1 LFTVLLRRVAFFVA
15 ASLVAGGIAAP
26 LAAAD
31 DGASLRDKIQRQQE
45 LRDQRAAQAVKLDAL
60 KADDKQVSSAIG
72 ALQANVKS
80 HQTKLVQA
88 NQRSTAAD
96 QELANAQTI
105 EAEKAAY
112 LAEMQSSA
120 RHFALQAYVSP
131 TDELGAVM
139 GAADGNGPYRAG
151 LASLQASQFAKT
163 LDDLAAAQADLATA
177 RATAERAANQ
187 ASRRKAEANAQ
198 LQRLQQ
204 VLGQQEQLSDQ
215 IDNRLDDALAEADA
229 LQTLDAQLA
238 GQIRAEQAAVAA
250 QLQAARLAAEQA
262 AARNG
267 ISLAAPGSGRAVGS
281 PIGAISVTTV
291 GGITVNVSIAGQIAA
306 LLRDAAAAGIN
317 LGGGGYRSADGQ
329 VAVRRNN
336 CGPTQYDIY
345 QKPSSQC
352 RPPAARPGQS
362 MHEQG
367 LAIDFTCNGAIIGSR
382 SGPCWSWLA
391 RNAGRY
397 GLMGNSREAWHWS
410 TNGR

>member
-1 LFTVLLRRVAFFVA
+1 M
-15 ASLVAGGIAAP
+15 AGGITAP

-45 LRDQRAAQAVKLDAL
+45 LRDQRATQAAKLDTL
-60 KADDKQVSSAIG
+60 KANDKQVSAAIET
-72 ALQANVKS
+72 LQANVRS

-88 NQRSTAAD
+88 NQRASAAD
-96 QELANAQTI
+96 QELASAQTI
-105 EAEKAAY
+105 EAQKAAY

-120 RHFALQAYVSP
+120 RRFALQAYISP
-131 TDELGAVM
+131 ADELGAVM
-139 GAADGNGPYRAG
+139 GATDGNGPYRAG
-151 LASLQASQFAKT
+151 LASLQASQFAQT
-163 LDDLAAAQADLATA
+163 LDELAAAQADLATA
-177 RATAERAANQ
+177 RATAERAAKRATQ
-187 ASRRKAEANAQ
+187 RKADASAQ

-215 IDNRLDDALAEADA
+215 IDDRLDAALAEADS
-229 LQTLDAQLA
+229 LQALDAQLA
-238 GQIRAEQAAVAA
+238 GQIRAEQAVV
-250 QLQAARLAAEQA
+250 AARLAAARQAAEQA

-267 ISLAAPGSGRAVGS
+267 ISLPAPGSGRAASSPVGS
-281 PIGAISVTTV
+281 ISVTTV
-291 GGITVNVSIAGQIAA
+291 GGITVNSSIAGQIGA
-306 LLRDAAAAGIN
+306 LLRDAAASGVN
-317 LGGGGYRSADGQ
+317 LGGGGYRSSAGQ
-329 VAVRRNN
+329 IAVRRNN
-336 CGPTQYDIY
+336 CGPSNYDIY

>member
-1 LFTVLLRRVAFFVA
+1 M
-15 ASLVAGGIAAP
+15 AGGIIAP

-31 DGASLRDKIQRQQE
+31 DGESLRDKIQRQQE
-45 LRDQRAAQAVKLDAL
+45 LRDQRAAQAVKLNAL
-60 KADDKQVSSAIG
+60 KANDTQVSAAIET
-72 ALQANVKS
+72 LQANVRS

-88 NQRSTAAD
+88 NQRAAAAD
-96 QELANAQTI
+96 QELATAQTV
-105 EAEKAAY
+105 EAQKAAY
-112 LAEMQSSA
+112 LAEMQTSA
-120 RHFALQAYVSP
+120 RRFALQAYISP
-131 TDELGAVM
+131 ADELGAVM
-139 GAADGNGPYRAG
+139 GATDGNGPYRAG

-177 RATAERAANQ
+177 RAMAERAAKRATQ
-187 ASRRKAEANAQ
+187 RKADATAQ

-215 IDNRLDDALAEADA
+215 IDDRLDAALAEADS
-229 LQTLDAQLA
+229 LQALDAQLA
-238 GQIRAEQAAVAA
+238 GQIRAEQAVV
-250 QLQAARLAAEQA
+250 AARLAAARQAAEQA

-267 ISLAAPGSGRAVGS
+267 ISLPAPGSGRAVGS
-281 PIGAISVTTV
+281 PVGSISVTTV
-291 GGITVNVSIAGQIAA
+291 GGITVNSSIAGQIGA
-306 LLRDAAAAGIN
+306 LLRDAAASGVN
-317 LGGGGYRSADGQ
+317 LGGGGYRSSDGQ
-329 VAVRRNN
+329 IAVRRNN
-336 CGPTQYDIY
+336 CGPSNYDIY

-382 SGPCWSWLA
+382 SGPCWNWLA

-397 GLMGNSREAWHWS
+397 GLIGNSREAWHWS

>member
-1 LFTVLLRRVAFFVA
+1 MPRLTTV
-15 ASLVAGGIAAP
+15 
-26 LAAAD
+26 
-31 DGASLRDKIQRQQE
+31 ASLRDKIQRQQE

-60 KADDKQVSSAIG
+60 KADDKQVSGAID

-88 NQRSTAAD
+88 NQRSAAAD
-96 QELANAQTI
+96 QELANAQTV

-120 RHFALQAYVSP
+120 RRFALQAYVSP

-139 GAADGNGPYRAG
+139 GATDGNGPYRAG
-151 LASLQASQFAKT
+151 LASLQASQFAKA

-187 ASRRKAEANAQ
+187 ASRRKADAVAQ

-229 LQTLDAQLA
+229 LQALDAQLA

-267 ISLAAPGSGRAVGS
+267 ISLAAPGSGRSVGS
-281 PIGAISVTTV
+281 PIGAIAVTTV

-317 LGGGGYRSADGQ
+317 LGRRRLPQLRRPDRRAPQ
-329 VAVRRNN
+329 QLRAHAVRHLPEAFVAV
-336 CGPTQYDIY
+336 
-345 QKPSSQC
+345 
-352 RPPAARPGQS
+352 PPARGEAGPVDARAGPGHRLHLQRG
-362 MHEQG
+362 HHR
-367 LAIDFTCNGAIIGSR
+367 LAQRAVLELA
-382 SGPCWSWLA
+382 GPQRRPVRPHGQLPRGVA
-391 RNAGRY
+391 LVDERPLKPAAVRVEPAGH
-397 GLMGNSREAWHWS
+397 G
-410 TNGR
+410 